1 MHEVRMLKA
10 ASRDLAALDKEI
22 AGRVMG
28 RIRWLA
34 DNFESIRPKPLAAD
48 LAGLYKLREGDY
60 RIIYEVLRKE
70 KKIVIHAIGHRSQ
83 IYRRK

>member
-10 ASRDLAALDKEI
+10 AARDLARLDKEI
-22 AGRVMG
+22 ARRVLE

-34 DNFESIRPKPLAAD
+34 DNFQSIKPQPLAAD
-48 LAGLYKLREGDY
+48 LAGLCKLREGDY
-60 RIIYEVLRKE
+60 RIIYEVLRNE
-70 KKIVIHAIGHRSQ
+70 KKIVVHAIGHRSQ